1 MSSFDPPTPARPDMS
16 SEATKRFQRLLDRVA
31 ASVRFDIYAVGGAP
45 IAWRSIR
52 KGTLLATN
60 LPDDFRTRYIE
71 NREYERDPL
80 IIALRAASR
89 PVRTADIRAAAE
101 AEPAL
106 MPNYLAS
113 AEALGPAVVAIPLRF
128 RGRLG
133 GGVVFQRREPEFT
146 DAEVEYLEL
155 VAPALHLAALDLPAA
170 TPPDDLTARERECLA
185 WTSVGK
191 TAWEIGSILGIS
203 EHTAVAHLN
212 AAVRKLGAASRAH
225 AVAEALRRGLIE

>member
-1 MSSFDPPTPARPDMS
+1 MS
-16 SEATKRFQRLLDRVA
+16 SEAAQRFQRLLDRVA
-31 ASVRFDIYAVGGAP
+31 ASIRFEIYAVGGAP
-45 IAWRSIR
+45 VAWRSIR

-60 LPDDFRTRYIE
+60 VPDDFRTRYIE

-80 IIALRAASR
+80 IVVLRAASR

-106 MPNYLAS
+106 MPNFVAIG
-113 AEALGPAVVAIPLRF
+113 EALGTAVVAVPLRF

-133 GGVVFQRREPEFT
+133 GGVIFRRREPEFT

-170 TPPDDLTARERECLA
+170 APTNDLTARERECLA